1 MSVADETA
9 RLAWQVLRTANRTQT
24 KGSSVRLVVPR
35 APEVVVELESSL
47 DDAEILTVEE
57 FLLEYGYVAPT
68 NIGLT
73 RGSYTITPAG
83 FHWLE
88 GGLPELSRPPT
99 ACESLPASR
108 VQKRRLRRPSGTSL
122 RRRAD
127 G

>member
-1 MSVADETA
+1 MADDVRVMTVADETE
-9 RLAWQVLRTANRTQT
+9 RRAWQVLRTANRTQA
-24 KGSSVRLVVPR
+24 KGSSVRVVVPR

-83 FHWLE
+83 SHWL
-88 GGLPELSRPPT
+88 GGACRSSRAPRPLAR
-99 ACESLPASR
+99 AC
-108 VQKRRLRRPSGTSL
+108 
-122 RRRAD
+122 RRA
-127 G
+127 GCRSGA